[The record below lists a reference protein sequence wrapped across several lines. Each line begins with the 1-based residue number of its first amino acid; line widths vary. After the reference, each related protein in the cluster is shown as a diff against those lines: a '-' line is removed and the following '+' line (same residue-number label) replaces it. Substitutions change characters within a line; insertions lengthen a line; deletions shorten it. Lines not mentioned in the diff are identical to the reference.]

1 MDVLEAARTWAQVW
15 ERAWPAKDVEAI
27 AALYAEEARYRAY
40 PFREPDLGVEGVRDY
55 LRRNFDVEHDI
66 QCRFGEPVVTGDRAA
81 TEWWANWVEEGEPL
95 TMTGVTV
102 LRFGDDGLILD
113 HRDYWNSVPG
123 RQEPFAGW

>member
-27 AALYAEEARYRAY
+27 AALYAVEARYRAY
-40 PFREPDLGVEGVRDY
+40 PFREPDLGVAGVRDY

-66 QCRFGEPVVTGDRAA
+66 QCRFGDPVAAGARAA
-81 TEWWANWVEEGEPL
+81 TEWWASWVEDGEPL

-123 RQEPFAGW
+123 REPPYQDW

>member
-1 MDVLEAARTWAQVW
+1 MEVLEAARTWAQVW

-27 AALYAEEARYRAY
+27 AALYAVEARCLAY

>member
-1 MDVLEAARTWAQVW
+1 MEVLDAARTWAQVW

>member
-1 MDVLEAARTWAQVW
+1 MEVLEAARTWAQVW